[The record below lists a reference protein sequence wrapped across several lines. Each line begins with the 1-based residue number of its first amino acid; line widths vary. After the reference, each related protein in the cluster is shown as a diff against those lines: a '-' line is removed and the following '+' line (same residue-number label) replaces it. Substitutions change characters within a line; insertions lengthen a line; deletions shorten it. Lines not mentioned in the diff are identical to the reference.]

1 MRDKKPMKYIIE
13 HLEPRLYRWCMV
25 EYSHI
30 SEIVGKNKLI
40 FTNIRANDK
49 NKLKKYGKTTSKSV
63 NESAI
68 KKAII
73 LDPSAKKSLVK
84 DDFRKY
90 DYLIFG
96 GILGDYPR
104 KKRTKLITLNGIK
117 RNLGKKQMSTDTAVY
132 AAKQIENGKKIKD
145 LKFIDNLE
153 IKIKK
158 GESINLPFR
167 YVIEENNPVLAKGFI
182 KFIKTKSGF

>member
-1 MRDKKPMKYIIE
+1 MKYIIE
-13 HLEPRLYRWCMV
+13 HLEPRLYKWCLI
-25 EYSHI
+25 EYRHI

-40 FTNIRANDK
+40 FTNIEIEDK
-49 NKLKKYGKTTSKSV
+49 NKLKKYGKTTSKTI

-73 LDPSAKKSLVK
+73 LDPSAKKTLVK

-104 KKRTKLITLNGIK
+104 KKRTRLIRLKAAK

-132 AAKQIENGKKIKD
+132 VAKQIENGKRIRD
-145 LKFIDNLE
+145 INFIDNLE
-153 IKIKK
+153 IKIRK
-158 GESINLPFR
+158 GESVALPFR

-182 KFIKTKSGF
+182 KFIKTKRGF